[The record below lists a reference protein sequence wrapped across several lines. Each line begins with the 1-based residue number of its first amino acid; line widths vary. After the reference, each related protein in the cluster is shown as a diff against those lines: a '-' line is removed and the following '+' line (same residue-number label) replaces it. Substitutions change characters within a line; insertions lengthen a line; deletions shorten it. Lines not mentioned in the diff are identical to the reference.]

1 MPTFAI
7 DKKQEIMI
15 DYISGKVE
23 ELNPTQVVIDNNGI
37 GHRLEISL
45 QTYAL
50 LEGKSQA
57 KVFVQT
63 QINSRDGSEV
73 SYGFAN
79 KDERS
84 LFQLITS
91 VSGMGAASAR
101 MVLSSLSAD
110 EFRQAV
116 LSENVNLIK
125 SIKGIGLKTAQ
136 RLVLELKDKI
146 VEGAGSD
153 SSTLFTVASSEVVD
167 EATSALVMLG
177 FNKANIQKAI
187 QQILKQQPTAKVEDI
202 IKAALKML

>member
-1 MPTFAI
+1 
-7 DKKQEIMI
+7 MI
-15 DYISGKVE
+15 DYISGKIE

-37 GHRLEISL
+37 GYRMEISL

-50 LEGKSQA
+50 LEGKGNGR
-57 KVFVQT
+57 VYIQT
-63 QINSRDGSEV
+63 QVNTRDGSEV

-79 KDERS
+79 KDERA

-116 LSENVNLIK
+116 LSENVNVIK
-125 SIKGIGLKTAQ
+125 SVKGIGLKTAQ

-146 VEGAGSD
+146 VEGGGSD
-153 SSTLFTVASSEVVD
+153 SSALFTIASNETVE
-167 EATSALVMLG
+167 EATTALVLLG
-177 FNKANIQKAI
+177 FNKANVQKAI
-187 QQILKQQPTAKVEDI
+187 QQILKTKPDASVEDI
-202 IKAALKML
+202 IKNALKML

>member
-1 MPTFAI
+1 
-7 DKKQEIMI
+7 MI
-15 DYISGKVE
+15 DYVSGKVE

-37 GHRLEISL
+37 GYRLEISL

-50 LEGKSQA
+50 LEGKAQA
-57 KVFVQT
+57 KVFTHT
-63 QINSRDGSEV
+63 QVNTRDGSEIT
-73 SYGFAN
+73 YGFAN
-79 KDERS
+79 KDERA

-101 MVLSSLSAD
+101 MVLSSLSAE

-116 LSENVNLIK
+116 LAENVNLIK

-146 VEGAGSD
+146 LDGGGSD
-153 SSTLFTVASSEVVD
+153 SSVLFTVASNETVD

-187 QQILKQQPTAKVEDI
+187 QKILKDSPNAKVEDI

>member
-1 MPTFAI
+1 
-7 DKKQEIMI
+7 MI
-15 DYISGKVE
+15 DYVSGKVE

-37 GHRLEISL
+37 GYRLEISL

-50 LEGKSQA
+50 LEGKAQA
-57 KVFVQT
+57 KVFTQT
-63 QINSRDGSEV
+63 QVNTRDGSEIT
-73 SYGFAN
+73 YGFAN
-79 KDERS
+79 KDERA

-101 MVLSSLSAD
+101 MVLSSLSAE

-116 LSENVNLIK
+116 LAENVNLIK

-146 VEGAGSD
+146 LDGGGSD
-153 SSTLFTVASSEVVD
+153 SNVLFTVASKETVD

-187 QQILKQQPTAKVEDI
+187 QKILKDSPNAKVEDI

>member
-1 MPTFAI
+1 
-7 DKKQEIMI
+7 MI

-23 ELNPTQVVIDNNGI
+23 ELNPTQVVIDNAGI
-37 GHRLEISL
+37 GYRLEISL

-63 QINSRDGSEV
+63 QVNTRDGSEV

-116 LSENVNLIK
+116 LAENVNLIK

-146 VEGAGSD
+146 VDGGGAD
-153 SSTLFTVASSEVVD
+153 SSVLFTVASNEIVE
-167 EATSALVMLG
+167 EASSALVMLG

-187 QQILKQQPTAKVEDI
+187 RKILKDTPEAKVEDI

>member
-1 MPTFAI
+1 
-7 DKKQEIMI
+7 MI

-23 ELNPTQVVIDNNGI
+23 ELNPAQVVVDNNGI
-37 GHRLEISL
+37 GYRLEISL

-50 LEGKSQA
+50 LEGKAQA

-63 QINSRDGSEV
+63 QVNTRDGSEV
-73 SYGFAN
+73 SYDFAN
-79 KDERS
+79 KDERA

-101 MVLSSLSAD
+101 MVLSSLSAE

-116 LSENVNLIK
+116 LAENVNLIK

-146 VEGAGSD
+146 LDGGGSD
-153 SSTLFTVASSEVVD
+153 SSVLFTVASNETVE

-187 QQILKQQPTAKVEDI
+187 QKILKDAPDAKVEDI